1 MESEIRFKIKAFT
14 EFNQC
19 VKLIGSIPELGM
31 WNPAQALSL
40 YTNERDYPN
49 WSNLHLLRI
58 PCGIFFLY
66 FLGFEGNLKKH
77 EKT

>member
-14 EFNQC
+14 EFNQSI
-19 VKLIGSIPELGM
+19 KLIGSIPELGL
-31 WNPAQALSL
+31 WSPLQALPL

-58 PCGIFFLY
+58 PCGFYKLY
-66 FLGFEGNLKKH
+66 RKL
-77 EKT
+77 

>member
-58 PCGIFFLY
+58 PCGILLFIFLV
-66 FLGFEGNLKKH
+66 FLMEFEKL
-77 EKT
+77 